1 MDKFSPEALLSLIAL
16 VSAGIG
22 LYVRLELQ
30 SIRQKHDSLQAEML
44 DKHNYYEKQFDMLKE
59 DQKDRGEWIEKKMD
73 LFMEKFE
80 VMNEKINDF
89 IKEFSKV
96 IK

>member
-1 MDKFSPEALLSLIAL
+1 MDKFSPEAIVSLIAL
-16 VSAGIG
+16 IAAGIG
-22 LYVRLELQ
+22 FYVRLELQ
-30 SIRQKHDSLQAEML
+30 SIRQKQESLQAEML